1 MALDKSTLSMAENL
15 KDEPANSLDEWKI
28 LINAQNLSK
37 QGEIV
42 RFLIIT
48 WRNTRLICHGCI

>member
-1 MALDKSTLSMAENL
+1 MALDKSTLSMAEKL

-37 QGEIV
+37 
-42 RFLIIT
+42 
-48 WRNTRLICHGCI
+48 